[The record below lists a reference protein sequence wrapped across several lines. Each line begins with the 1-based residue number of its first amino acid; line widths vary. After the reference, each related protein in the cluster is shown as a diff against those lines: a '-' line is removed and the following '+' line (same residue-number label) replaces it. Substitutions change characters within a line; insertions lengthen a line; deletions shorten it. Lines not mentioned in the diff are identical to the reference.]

1 MALVTDREAP
11 DSRSRRSSRGP
22 LGLSRGVAAVIRLL
36 VVLLLEAV
44 DLCLDPL
51 ERFLSEP
58 REIGLARGSH
68 VGERPMVF
76 AGSEARKAAVGCAP
90 TRSVSSHGS
99 ES

>member
-11 DSRSRRSSRGP
+11 DSRSRRNSRGP

-44 DLCLDPL
+44 DLCL
-51 ERFLSEP
+51 RFLSEP